1 MSLHA
6 IEPEAKSRNE
16 SSFRKIT
23 VCVSNV
29 ALDFQEDK
37 LHIANWSVPLEM
49 KFQLNGQMPSLRK

>member
-1 MSLHA
+1 MLLNQKQRVEKKVA
-6 IEPEAKSRNE
+6 
-16 SSFRKIT
+16 FRKIA

-29 ALDFQEDK
+29 ALDYQEDK